1 MLSPMERGAKNPKTK
16 LLKGFPGKTDI
27 NVIKAYSKRTNVKH
41 GPAKMPST
49 SQGKSKGRLRH
60 QKIQRLTETK
70 NTIRLMPKIY
80 TPKQSYFS
88 ELRVQKI
95 AKDVVRDSTQDR
107 KLALEAFDY
116 FKNMVADNPLDD
128 KAKAEMSKALDLAQ
142 GANDKVVKILDLML
156 KMTQAEM
163 KTTKTTDPMSFED
176 LSK

>member
-1 MLSPMERGAKNPKTK
+1 
-16 LLKGFPGKTDI
+16 
-27 NVIKAYSKRTNVKH
+27 
-41 GPAKMPST
+41 
-49 SQGKSKGRLRH
+49 
-60 QKIQRLTETK
+60 
-70 NTIRLMPKIY
+70 MPKIY

-88 ELRVQKI
+88 ETRVQKM

-107 KLALEAFDY
+107 KLALEAFEY

>member
-1 MLSPMERGAKNPKTK
+1 
-16 LLKGFPGKTDI
+16 
-27 NVIKAYSKRTNVKH
+27 
-41 GPAKMPST
+41 
-49 SQGKSKGRLRH
+49 
-60 QKIQRLTETK
+60 
-70 NTIRLMPKIY
+70 MPKVY

-88 ELRVQKI
+88 EQRVQKM
-95 AKDVVRDSTQDR
+95 AKDVVRDSSQDR
-107 KLALEAFDY
+107 KLALEAFEY

-163 KTTKTTDPMSFED
+163 KNTKKSDPMSFED

>member
-1 MLSPMERGAKNPKTK
+1 
-16 LLKGFPGKTDI
+16 
-27 NVIKAYSKRTNVKH
+27 
-41 GPAKMPST
+41 
-49 SQGKSKGRLRH
+49 
-60 QKIQRLTETK
+60 
-70 NTIRLMPKIY
+70 MPKVY

-88 ELRVQKI
+88 EQRVQKM
-95 AKDVVRDSTQDR
+95 AKDVVRDSAQDR
-107 KLALEAFDY
+107 KLALEAFEY

-163 KTTKTTDPMSFED
+163 KNSTKSDPMSFED

>member
-1 MLSPMERGAKNPKTK
+1 
-16 LLKGFPGKTDI
+16 
-27 NVIKAYSKRTNVKH
+27 
-41 GPAKMPST
+41 
-49 SQGKSKGRLRH
+49 
-60 QKIQRLTETK
+60 
-70 NTIRLMPKIY
+70 MPKVY

-88 ELRVQKI
+88 EQRVQKM
-95 AKDVVRDSTQDR
+95 AKDVVRDSAQDR